1 MACTIEKVLTDAKA
15 LVERL
20 KDHHNATESLIDQTS
35 TLNKRVENM
44 KEVGS
49 GTSDRNQEDFAK
61 LKKLSSYKPY
71 SLLSQEN
78 TQIRDLQQE
87 NKELWL
93 SLEEHRYALELIM
106 SKYRKQMLHLLASRK
121 LDSTPITNLYQEH
134 SQELQTHIE
143 QICEM
148 ATVMRKAVQ
157 MGDPENCQIQ
167 EKMAQLELENKE
179 LRELVSFSKEITL
192 QENAQPLQYGK

>member
-134 SQELQTHIE
+134 SQ
-143 QICEM
+143 
-148 ATVMRKAVQ
+148 
-157 MGDPENCQIQ
+157 
-167 EKMAQLELENKE
+167 LENKE